1 MTLESDEG
9 LDAGAEATDVS
20 VWVSKRSLPPG
31 FHGGGAEVLH
41 HIGRSGA
48 FWTGPLQALESRP
61 TGASTRSLTRT
72 PHVSSGP
79 RGWKRRD
86 WHLHCAEM
94 KQSTMWRRSLVSFHP
109 LTKNYNSLSLSLY
122 FLPLK
127 LPAFSR
133 LPRTLSPGT
142 ARVATRVHG
151 ALPDSVVLPAP
162 PRRLSTAPIGAKA
175 KLVD

>member
-31 FHGGGAEVLH
+31 FHRGGAEVLH
-41 HIGRSGA
+41 HIGHSGA

-61 TGASTRSLTRT
+61 TGASTLSLTRT

-109 LTKNYNSLSLSLY
+109 QTKNYNSLSLSFY

-133 LPRTLSPGT
+133 LPRTLSLGT
-142 ARVATRVHG
+142 ARATGVHG

>member
-20 VWVSKRSLPPG
+20 VWVSQRFLQAG
-31 FHGGGAEVLH
+31 FHRGGAEVLRH
-41 HIGRSGA
+41 VGHSGA

-61 TGASTRSLTRT
+61 KDASTRSLTRT

-79 RGWKRRD
+79 QGWERRD

-109 LTKNYNSLSLSLY
+109 LTKNY

-127 LPAFSR
+127 LPALSR
-133 LPRTLSPGT
+133 LPRTLSPWT
-142 ARVATRVHG
+142 ARATSVHG
-151 ALPDSVVLPAP
+151 ALPDSVVLPRQRPASP
-162 PRRLSTAPIGAKA
+162 PEPVSCCLPHP
-175 KLVD
+175 VDSQLPR